1 MYQDK
6 YKVKYLR
13 GDTTVMER
21 KQKQGEG
28 SSGWS
33 AWEAKHQGV
42 KGTADGCRSPQ
53 GLQGSARPAD
63 DAPSRA

>member
-13 GDTTVMER
+13 GDTTVMEM

-33 AWEAKHQGV
+33 MWEAKHWGA
-42 KGTADGCRSPQ
+42 KGTAGGCGSPQ

-63 DAPSRA
+63 DAPSSA